1 MNVGIIGLGWIASR
15 LTETINEIKEVNV
28 YAVGSR
34 NLDKAKEFANKYNIN
49 NYYGSYEDL
58 VKDNNIDLI
67 YIATPHSEHY
77 ENIKLCLNN
86 NKNVLCE
93 KAFTVNSKQ
102 AIEVIELAKNKKLL
116 LAEAIWT
123 RYMPF
128 IKRVKEEIVELGGI
142 KSINCNLCY
151 QNMHIDR
158 LINPNL
164 AGGSLLDLGV
174 YTLNFVFAFLG
185 NDYKRI
191 SSTVKMTQTN
201 VDESSN
207 IMIEYENATAYLF
220 NSMNSNSDRKGVINC
235 NNGFIEIYNI
245 TNPTKISIYDYDYNV
260 IKELKIDK
268 QINGYEYQ
276 VLSCLNALKDNQ
288 IECREFNHKDIIDVM
303 KTMDELRSSWNLK
316 YPCE

>member
-1 MNVGIIGLGWIASR
+1 MNVGVIGLGYIASR

-34 NLDKAKEFANKYNIN
+34 NLNKAKEFANKYNIN
-49 NYYGSYEDL
+49 KYYGSYEDL
-58 VKDNNIDLI
+58 VRDNNIDLI

-102 AIEVIELAKNKKLL
+102 AIEVIKLAKNKKLL

-128 IKRVKEEIVELGGI
+128 IEQVKEEINKLGGI

-158 LINPNL
+158 LVNPKL

-191 SSTVKMTQTN
+191 TSTVKMTDTN

-207 IMIEYENATAYLF
+207 IMIEYDKTTAYLF
-220 NSMNSNSDRKGVINC
+220 NSMNSNSDKKGVINC

-245 TNPTKISIYDYDYNV
+245 TNPTKILIFDYDYNV
-260 IKELKIDK
+260 IKELEIKK
-268 QINGYEYQ
+268 QITGYEYQ
-276 VLSCLNALKDNQ
+276 VLSCLNALKNNQ
-288 IECREFNHKDIIDVM
+288 IECIEFNHKDIIDIM
-303 KTMDELRSSWNLK
+303 KTMDKLRSSWELK